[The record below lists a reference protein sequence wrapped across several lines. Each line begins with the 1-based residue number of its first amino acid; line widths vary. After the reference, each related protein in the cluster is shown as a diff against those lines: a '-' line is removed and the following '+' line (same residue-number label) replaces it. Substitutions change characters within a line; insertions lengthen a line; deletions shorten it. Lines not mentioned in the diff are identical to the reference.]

1 MGDWCAEGRVLCD
14 STTWED
20 VDVNDG
26 EGVRVY
32 VDDDI
37 YSKKRHAEL
46 RAELSDQRGHGLRA
60 GRRKVGH
67 LLIQLGGRDQ
77 ETVSSEAFSSRAPSS
92 FSAGPQTRNY
102 RCEIRAGLWLG
113 HLVAVEEYRLSVC
126 TQSAFD

>member
-1 MGDWCAEGRVLCD
+1 MGDGCAEGLVRRD

-32 VDDDI
+32 VDDHV
-37 YSKKRHAEL
+37 YSKERHAEL
-46 RAELSDQRGHGLRA
+46 RAELPDQRGHGLRA
-60 GRRKVGH
+60 GRGKVGH
-67 LLIQLGGRDQ
+67 LLVQLGG
-77 ETVSSEAFSSRAPSS
+77 ETRKQVRPSAAWHHHS
-92 FSAGPQTRNY
+92 VLVWTRNY